1 MHACVLEKIRPMLI
15 SPSIGLKIKDAILCI
30 CICWYGCKIWAVL
43 TWTVYALPFQMMTV
57 S

>member
-1 MHACVLEKIRPMLI
+1 MHACVLEKMRPMLI

-30 CICWYGCKIWAVL
+30 CICWYGCKIWVVS